1 MSSRSACTDPL
12 MGPVSRVVSGV
23 VSGVVL
29 GVVLTMA
36 PACKP
41 RGTDAPGGVALRIDV
56 VDADADA
63 DVFVDGHY
71 VGTARALGTDKLGT
85 IQLTPGTHRVEV
97 RKAGRFPVQ
106 RTVKVDGS
114 TPDEVVLTAELLEDP
129 Q

>member
-1 MSSRSACTDPL
+1 MSSRSACTDPMTRL
-12 MGPVSRVVSGV
+12 LLGAT
-23 VSGVVL
+23 L
-29 GVVLTMA
+29 GVVLAVA